1 MHKVT
6 MPPNPS
12 KPPPQDVLK
21 TLSPSLEFDNKVIE
35 FCGEAETSL
44 TWTPFEK
51 KNVKL
56 KQSMTSST
64 EEGNLFGLG
73 HVTPNNIDGEPLKN
87 AKEKEIIKS
96 LALQVSICE
105 EGGPILTEGRN
116 TSIERLS

>member
-21 TLSPSLEFDNKVIE
+21 TLPPSLEFENKVIE
-35 FCGEAETSL
+35 FSDEAKNSL

-64 EEGNLFGLG
+64 EGNLFGLG
-73 HVTPNNIDGEPLKN
+73 HVIPNNIGGEPLKN
-87 AKEKEIIKS
+87 AKAKEIIKS
-96 LALQVSICE
+96 LSLQVSICE
-105 EGGPILTEGRN
+105 EDGPILTEGRN
-116 TSIERLS
+116 TSIEPLS